1 MLALLLFA
9 QTSAESQDEP
19 SKAAFY
25 IAGGLLVAF
34 ALVVSA
40 IGIRGETFPPSRGSR
55 AAVMGVGVV
64 LVLATM
70 ASAVL
75 TA

>member
-19 SKAAFY
+19 SKVAFY
-25 IAGGLLVAF
+25 IAGALLVGF

-40 IGIRGETFPPSRGSR
+40 IGIRAETFPPSRGAR
-55 AAVMGVGVV
+55 TAVIGLGVV

-75 TA
+75 TG